1 MIRTYGAASSG
12 MISGS
17 GFAIAKTSGS
27 FAIFFRSS
35 TVISPGPA
43 RPMNMSAPAI
53 TSESFPFSLNGFA
66 FSAYHSFMKFMCC
79 LRPL

>member
-1 MIRTYGAASSG
+1 MIRTYGDASSG

-17 GFAIAKTSGS
+17 GLAIAKTSGS

-35 TVISPGPA
+35 TVMSPGPA
-43 RPMNMSAPAI
+43 RPRNRSAPAM
-53 TSESFPFSLNGFA
+53 TSDSFPFSLNGLVCA
-66 FSAYHSFMKFMCC
+66 AYQSFMKFMCC